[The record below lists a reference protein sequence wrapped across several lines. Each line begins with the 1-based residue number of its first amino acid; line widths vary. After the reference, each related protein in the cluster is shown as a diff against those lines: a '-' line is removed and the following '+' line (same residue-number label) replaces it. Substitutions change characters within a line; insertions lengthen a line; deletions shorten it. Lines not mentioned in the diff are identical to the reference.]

1 MFQPAE
7 LIKTPLRMA
16 IYGPAGCG
24 KTLTA
29 LLIAREI
36 VGPTGKI
43 ALIDTEHGSS
53 TKHARRVQ
61 FDVTMLTNFHPARYI
76 EAIQAAQK
84 THDLVIVD
92 SMSHC
97 WSGRGGVLQIVDAA
111 TARSRAKNSFT
122 DGWSVGTPV
131 HQDFLEAILGCT
143 IHIICTMRSK
153 EDYLL
158 IQDENG
164 RITRIQRV
172 GLAPIQR
179 TETAYEFDLVGRMDC
194 THTLDIDK
202 ERYEPLAGRT
212 FHKPGAD
219 LGRII
224 RQFLDEGVPGAIP
237 AVEPL
242 TALVERL
249 RLLRD
254 AERQALG
261 EPEPFSWNASKGAA
275 PLEQAIR
282 ESRERMIAAIVAGAG
297 GNRAALEQLSD
308 DDLIANLYVLTV

>member
-24 KTLTA
+24 KTLTS

-36 VGPTGKI
+36 VGPKGKI

-61 FDVTMLTNFHPARYI
+61 FDVTMLTNFHPARYV

-158 IQDENG
+158 
-164 RITRIQRV
+164 
-172 GLAPIQR
+172 
-179 TETAYEFDLVGRMDC
+179 
-194 THTLDIDK
+194 
-202 ERYEPLAGRT
+202 
-212 FHKPGAD
+212 
-219 LGRII
+219 
-224 RQFLDEGVPGAIP
+224 
-237 AVEPL
+237 

-297 GNRAALEQLSD
+297 GNRAALEQLRD
-308 DDLIANLYVLTV
+308 DDLIANLYVLSV